1 MKNFLNNISIK
12 NEKFNS
18 YISNKTTTIKGP
30 KRPLIKALFWI
41 LLIGLLIYFLT
52 NINWRISKEGFGIF
66 ASNIKRFFQPVI
78 ISNYIKGGNLFY
90 LSIIAMAKTFLFALI
105 GTLAGG
111 ALAFITS
118 IFSNYKMNNKYVAI
132 TFKIITTF
140 LRILPELIFIYL
152 FILSFDRGISLF
164 LIYCWFSWLWLHEY
178 FTQTIMTAEFS
189 IYYQILKT
197 SNSKFKAFF
206 QEILP
211 QIKNKFINYMIFS
224 LESNIRW
231 GALLSMFGFINIG
244 TYLNSPITTTNYKYF
259 NELMVPLFVLTVF
272 FLLFDGLIYGITN
285 FILKDKTITI
295 EKFKTVKRKKYIK
308 TIFLILF
315 SIFILVMLSYFI
327 YLNRNNHFYPA
338 EAKKYLVQL
347 FNPNWKN
354 IKNDN
359 VSIFSLLSEY
369 ISLITITLILCFA
382 FTYIKLI
389 FKNYYLNK
397 KVYYILKIKN
407 TAIRFLPVTILFILF
422 YTFFITPQTAFV
434 FAFAIHSS
442 TALARNLE
450 KKINDINLTQLKVEY
465 HLTNSKFQTFNKFIF
480 PYIKPTLLSLFTY
493 EAEKTMRNFVLF
505 GSFTSSLLGLK
516 ATLARYKEFND
527 IAPYIWIQIF
537 IVGLVT
543 LGSWLIRRKYINQ

>member
-1 MKNFLNNISIK
+1 MKNYLNNISIK

-66 ASNIKRFFQPVI
+66 ASNIKRFFQPII

-105 GTLAGG
+105 GTLVGG

-178 FTQTIMTAEFS
+178 FTQTIMVAEFS

-197 SNSKFKAFF
+197 SNSKLKAFF

-295 EKFKTVKRKKYIK
+295 EKFKTVKRKKYI
-308 TIFLILF
+308 
-315 SIFILVMLSYFI
+315 
-327 YLNRNNHFYPA
+327 
-338 EAKKYLVQL
+338 
-347 FNPNWKN
+347 
-354 IKNDN
+354 
-359 VSIFSLLSEY
+359 
-369 ISLITITLILCFA
+369 
-382 FTYIKLI
+382 
-389 FKNYYLNK
+389 
-397 KVYYILKIKN
+397 
-407 TAIRFLPVTILFILF
+407 
-422 YTFFITPQTAFV
+422 
-434 FAFAIHSS
+434 
-442 TALARNLE
+442 
-450 KKINDINLTQLKVEY
+450 
-465 HLTNSKFQTFNKFIF
+465 
-480 PYIKPTLLSLFTY
+480 
-493 EAEKTMRNFVLF
+493 
-505 GSFTSSLLGLK
+505 
-516 ATLARYKEFND
+516 
-527 IAPYIWIQIF
+527 
-537 IVGLVT
+537 
-543 LGSWLIRRKYINQ
+543 